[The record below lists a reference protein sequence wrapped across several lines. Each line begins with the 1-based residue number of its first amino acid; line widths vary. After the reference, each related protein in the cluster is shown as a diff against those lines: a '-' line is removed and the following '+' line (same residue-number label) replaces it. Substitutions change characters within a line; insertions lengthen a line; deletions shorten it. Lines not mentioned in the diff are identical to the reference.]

1 MTTVGAD
8 HLPQPLRK
16 EGSKAVCPNN
26 GQQTPCVVPL
36 LRGGGVR
43 VGSDP
48 HFSGRHRGLP
58 LQLIHSALC
67 AAPPV
72 ACLIPSINFCCS
84 CWASSLLGFSFSAF
98 SKFCSTSR

>member
-26 GQQTPCVVPL
+26 GQQKTSVVPSSGEEGL
-36 LRGGGVR
+36 GVVAIFILRADTGVCPY
-43 VGSDP
+43 GWCLIIF
-48 HFSGRHRGLP
+48 HFSLFSF
-58 LQLIHSALC
+58 HSALC

-72 ACLIPSINFCCS
+72 ACLIPSWNFCCS
-84 CWASSLLGFSFSAF
+84 C
-98 SKFCSTSR
+98 